1 MANQATLAFIS
12 KSITEVVTDTNEM
25 YSNGTSHAFIIGKLE
40 GTLNFIK
47 ETLDKEIAANCITTA
62 AAHDHPEAEAT
73 LAS

>member
-12 KSITEVVTDTNEM
+12 KSITEVVTETNEM
-25 YSNGTSHAFIIGKLE
+25 YRNGTSPGFIIGKLE

-47 ETLDKEIAANCITTA
+47 ETLDKEIATSCLHTA
-62 AAHDHPEAEAT
+62 AAHDQLESDAT